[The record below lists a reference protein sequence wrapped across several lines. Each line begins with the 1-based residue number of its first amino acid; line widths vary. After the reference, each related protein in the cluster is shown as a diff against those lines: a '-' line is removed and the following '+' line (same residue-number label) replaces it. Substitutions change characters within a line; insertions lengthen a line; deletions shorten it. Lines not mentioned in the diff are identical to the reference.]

1 MTMFD
6 RVKEISKKRG
16 LTLAQLNEKVGFKQ
30 NVIYSW
36 KTKTPSVDKVKAVAD
51 VLNVSVDYLLGNTDN
66 PDPSTSSNNL
76 TKNQKLIAY
85 SIDPDISDEERQAII
100 NMVKEAM
107 KFRRRLQVTGMTDL
121 EKIEDMYPQ
130 LKFWGIEVNN
140 PHYHGC
146 IVGTDVYI
154 NTLQDDIDWLKTALH
169 EASHYE
175 NDSGNLTNA
184 RLVEVLRAEGYADRQ
199 SIRSFNIM
207 FG

>member
-66 PDPSTSSNNL
+66 PESSTSYDDL

-107 KFRRRLQVTGMTDL
+107 KFRRRL
-121 EKIEDMYPQ
+121 
-130 LKFWGIEVNN
+130 
-140 PHYHGC
+140 
-146 IVGTDVYI
+146 
-154 NTLQDDIDWLKTALH
+154 
-169 EASHYE
+169 
-175 NDSGNLTNA
+175 
-184 RLVEVLRAEGYADRQ
+184 
-199 SIRSFNIM
+199 
-207 FG
+207 